1 MKPQLK
7 YGLIAAI
14 IIFAIDIVLSMNGMR
29 GTATAKGI
37 GWVQHA
43 IMAAAIVLAMRDTRT
58 AAGGYLAYG
67 RGLGVGSVTALW
79 TGLFTAVLSYPYYK
93 FINHGFIDFIN
104 QQVDDQ
110 MEAKM
115 GAGGQAQMEMA
126 SKWAHMVTTPGGVS
140 VMKFLSV
147 FFVGFILSLII
158 AAIMK
163 RDNPNPDVQQ
173 NYMS

>member
-7 YGLIAAI
+7 YGLITAI
-14 IIFAIDIVLSMNGMR
+14 IIFAIDVVLSMNGLR
-29 GTATAKGI
+29 GTAAAKGI
-37 GWVQHA
+37 GLIEYA

-67 RGLGVGSVTALW
+67 RGLGVGSLMSLW

-115 GAGGQAQMEMA
+115 GTASQQQMEMA
-126 SKWAHMVTTPGGVS
+126 SKWAHMMTSPGGVS

-147 FFVGFILSLII
+147 FIAGFILSLII

-163 RDNPNPDVQQ
+163 RDNPNPDAQQ